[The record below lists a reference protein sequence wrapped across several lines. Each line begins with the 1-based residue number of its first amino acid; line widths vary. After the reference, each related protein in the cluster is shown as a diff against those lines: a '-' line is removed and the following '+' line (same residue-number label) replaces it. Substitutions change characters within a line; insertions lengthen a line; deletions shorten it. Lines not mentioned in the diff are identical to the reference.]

1 MQTVD
6 KVSTKPSQGAV
17 FLLYCIVYRHRNQM
31 LEVKGTLARLLAQE
45 DLIVE
50 HRQVETAMFDVEKR
64 ILTLPLWEKAEASV
78 LDMLISHEVGHALYT
93 PNEWDFV
100 NEIPLSYVNVVED
113 VRIEK
118 LMKRRYAG
126 LPKTFYNGY
135 KDINKKDFF
144 QLQFADLDQFALI
157 DRINLFYKVGMFWDI
172 PFHNG
177 QEKAFR
183 DECAIVE
190 TFDEVKDLAKRIAK
204 YQQEQVSDSTSQTEA
219 TEGTPIELPQQGSGD
234 QIQSSQQEPTESKE
248 QGQESPTKAEQED
261 GQKSEES
268 QDDTPSPAAPSGKGA
283 TGGKTYG
290 DDLEAVT
297 DSILSESIQNLVDTE
312 SAPINY
318 ITLPEINLEKTI
330 VTTDAWVQCLEDYWK
345 QNDDSIFE
353 EIDADWRKYKTQSNK
368 EVNYLVKE
376 FEMKKSAS
384 AYARTTVSKTGVLN
398 TSKLFQYKYNDDI
411 FKKIAVTPDGKNH
424 GLIFNLD
431 WSGSMANVLFNT
443 MKQLLNLIQFCKKT
457 GIPFEVYA
465 FTNEWEGK
473 GANRVDNPVENEII
487 IEGFNMIN
495 FASSQLK
502 TKELDKVMKYMF
514 RLAYSMTYRCARF
527 HVPYK
532 LYLSGT
538 PLNEAVISMRQILP
552 KFVKENK
559 VEKSHIINLTDG
571 EGSCVMRNKKWG
583 QYDYEKLVSGHI
595 ADCQLRDR
603 KVGRIYPTFGYD
615 YYGSSHTDI
624 FVQNLKDHFPNTNVI
639 SIRLCT
645 GHDFNRVTYEMD
657 FDTKEKTK
665 AEWRK
670 HKSFINFNS
679 AYTRSLYILT
689 TSMDDADNAFEVKED
704 ARKQDIS
711 RAFKK
716 SQKGKTSSKRILNEF
731 ISVIA

>member
-1 MQTVD
+1 
-6 KVSTKPSQGAV
+6 
-17 FLLYCIVYRHRNQM
+17 M
-31 LEVKGTLARLLAQE
+31 LEVKGTLAKLLAQE

-50 HRQVETAMFDVEKR
+50 HRQVETAQFDVEKR
-64 ILTLPLWEKAEASV
+64 ILTLPMWEKAEASV
-78 LDMLISHEVGHALYT
+78 IDMLIAHEVGHALYT

-100 NEIPLSYVNVVED
+100 GQIPLSYVNVIED
-113 VRIEK
+113 VRVEK

-144 QLQFADLDQFALI
+144 QLQFRDLEEFALI
-157 DRINLFYKVGMFWDI
+157 DRINLFYKVGSFWDI
-172 PFHNG
+172 PFTG
-177 QEKAFR
+177 AQEIAFR
-183 DECAIVE
+183 DEAATVE
-190 TFDEVKDLAKRIAK
+190 TFEEVKDLASRIAK

-234 QIQSSQQEPTESKE
+234 KIQSSQQEPTESKE
-248 QGQESPTKAEQED
+248 SNEQGTEAPTKAEQED

-268 QDDTPSPAAPSGKGA
+268 QESAPSPAAPAGKGA
-283 TGGKTYG
+283 TSGKTYG

-297 DSILSESIQNLVDTE
+297 DSILEESIQNLVDTE
-312 SAPINY
+312 SAPITY
-318 ITLPEINLEKTI
+318 VTLPEINLEKTI
-330 VTTDAWVQCLEDYWK
+330 VTPDTWVKCLEDYWTEHEH
-345 QNDDSIFE
+345 FE
-353 EIDADWRKYKTQSNK
+353 FAEIDAEWRKYKTQSSK

-431 WSGSMANVLFNT
+431 WSGSMSNVLFNT
-443 MKQLLNLIQFCKKT
+443 MKQLLNLVQFCKKT

-465 FTNEWEGK
+465 FTNEWDR
-473 GANRVDNPVENEII
+473 ANAGRVDNPIENEVI

-514 RLAYSMTYRCARF
+514 RLAFSMTYRHSRF
-527 HVPYK
+527 NVPYK

-538 PLNEAVISMRQILP
+538 PLNEAIISMRQILP
-552 KFVKENK
+552 QFVKNNK

-571 EGSCVMRNKKWG
+571 EGSYIMRNKKWG
-583 QYDYEKLVSGHI
+583 HYDYDKLVSGNI

-624 FVQNLKDHFPNTNVI
+624 FVQNLKDMFPSTNVI
-639 SIRLCT
+639 SIRLCS
-645 GHDFNRVTYEMD
+645 GHEFNRVTYDMD

-679 AYTRSLYILT
+679 AYTRSLYIQT
-689 TSMDDADNAFEVKED
+689 TSLDDTDNAFEVKED

-716 SQKGKTSSKRILNEF
+716 SQKNKSTSKRILNEF

>member
-1 MQTVD
+1 
-6 KVSTKPSQGAV
+6 
-17 FLLYCIVYRHRNQM
+17 M
-31 LEVKGTLARLLAQE
+31 LEVKGTLAKLLAQE

-50 HRQVETAMFDVEKR
+50 HRQVETAQFDVEKR
-64 ILTLPLWEKAEASV
+64 ILTLPMWEKAEASV
-78 LDMLISHEVGHALYT
+78 IDMLIAHEVGHALYT

-100 NEIPLSYVNVVED
+100 GQIPLSYVNVIED
-113 VRIEK
+113 VRVEK

-144 QLQFADLDQFALI
+144 QLQFRDLEEFALI
-157 DRINLFYKVGMFWDI
+157 DRINLFYKVGSFWDI
-172 PFHNG
+172 PFTG
-177 QEKAFR
+177 AQEIAFR
-183 DECAIVE
+183 DEAATVE
-190 TFDEVKDLAKRIAK
+190 TFEEVKDLASRIAK
-204 YQQEQVSDSTSQTEA
+204 YQKEQVSESTSQTEA
-219 TEGTPIELPQQGSGD
+219 TEGTPLELPQQGSGD
-234 QIQSSQQEPTESKE
+234 KIQSSQQEPTDSKE
-248 QGQESPTKAEQED
+248 ESNQQGQEAPTKAEQED

-268 QDDTPSPAAPSGKGA
+268 QESAPSPAAPAGKGA
-283 TGGKTYG
+283 TSGKTYG

-297 DSILSESIQNLVDTE
+297 DSILEESIQNLVDTE
-312 SAPINY
+312 SAPITY
-318 ITLPEINLEKTI
+318 VTLPEINLKKTI
-330 VTTDAWVQCLEDYWK
+330 VTPDTWVKCLEDYWTEHEH
-345 QNDDSIFE
+345 FE
-353 EIDADWRKYKTQSNK
+353 FAEIDAEWRKYKTQSSK

-411 FKKIAVTPDGKNH
+411 FKKISVTPDGKNH

-431 WSGSMANVLFNT
+431 WSGSMSNVLFNT
-443 MKQLLNLIQFCKKT
+443 MKQLLNLVQFCKKT

-465 FTNEWEGK
+465 FTNEWDR
-473 GANRVDNPVENEII
+473 ANAGRVDNPIENEVI

-502 TKELDKVMKYMF
+502 TKELEKVMKYMF
-514 RLAYSMTYRCARF
+514 RLAFSMTYRHSRYN
-527 HVPYK
+527 VPYK

-538 PLNEAVISMRQILP
+538 PLNEAIISMRQILP
-552 KFVKENK
+552 QFVKQNK

-571 EGSCVMRNKKWG
+571 EGSYIMRNKKWG
-583 QYDYEKLVSGHI
+583 HYDYDKLVSGNI
-595 ADCQLRDR
+595 SDCQLRDR
-603 KVGRIYPTFGYD
+603 KVGRIYKTFGYD

-624 FVQNLKDHFPNTNVI
+624 FVQNLKDNFPSTNVI
-639 SIRLCT
+639 SIRLCS
-645 GHDFNRVTYEMD
+645 GHEFNRVTWDMD

-679 AYTRSLYILT
+679 AYTRSLYIQT
-689 TSMDDADNAFEVKED
+689 TSLDDTDNAFEVKED

-716 SQKGKTSSKRILNEF
+716 SQKNKSTSKRILNEF

>member
-1 MQTVD
+1 
-6 KVSTKPSQGAV
+6 
-17 FLLYCIVYRHRNQM
+17 M
-31 LEVKGTLARLLAQE
+31 LEVKGTLAKLLAQE

-50 HRQVETAMFDVEKR
+50 HRQVETAQFDVEKR
-64 ILTLPLWEKAEASV
+64 ILTLPMWEKAEASV
-78 LDMLISHEVGHALYT
+78 IDMLIAHEVGHALYT

-113 VRIEK
+113 VRVEK

-144 QLQFADLDQFALI
+144 QLQFRDLEEFALI
-157 DRINLFYKVGMFWDI
+157 DRINLFYKVGSFWDI
-172 PFHNG
+172 PFTG
-177 QEKAFR
+177 AQEIAFR
-183 DECAIVE
+183 DEAATVE
-190 TFDEVKDLAKRIAK
+190 TFEEVKDLAARIAK
-204 YQQEQVSDSTSQTEA
+204 YQKEQVSESTSQTEA
-219 TEGTPIELPQQGSGD
+219 TEGTPLELPQQGSGD
-234 QIQSSQQEPTESKE
+234 KIQSSQQEPTESKE
-248 QGQESPTKAEQED
+248 SNEQGTEAPTAEQED

-268 QDDTPSPAAPSGKGA
+268 QEDAPSPAAPAGKGA
-283 TGGKTYG
+283 TSGKTYG

-297 DSILSESIQNLVDTE
+297 DSILEESIQNLVDTE
-312 SAPINY
+312 SAPITY
-318 ITLPEINLEKTI
+318 VTLPEINLEKTI
-330 VTTDAWVQCLEDYWK
+330 VTPDTWVKCLEDYWTEHEH
-345 QNDDSIFE
+345 FE
-353 EIDADWRKYKTQSNK
+353 FAEIDAEWRKYKTQSTK

-384 AYARTTVSKTGVLN
+384 AYARTTISKTGVLN

-411 FKKIAVTPDGKNH
+411 FKKISVTPDGKNH

-431 WSGSMANVLFNT
+431 WSGSMSNVLFNT
-443 MKQLLNLIQFCKKT
+443 MKQLLNLVQFCKKT

-465 FTNEWEGK
+465 FTNEWDR
-473 GANRVDNPVENEII
+473 ANAERVDNPIENEVI

-502 TKELDKVMKYMF
+502 TKELEKVMKYMF
-514 RLAYSMTYRCARF
+514 RLAYSMTYRHSRYN
-527 HVPYK
+527 VPYK

-538 PLNEAVISMRQILP
+538 PLNEAIISMRQILP
-552 KFVKENK
+552 QFIKKNN

-571 EGSCVMRNKKWG
+571 EGSYIMRNKKWG
-583 QYDYEKLVSGHI
+583 HYDYDKLVSGNI

-639 SIRLCT
+639 SIRLCS
-645 GHDFNRVTYEMD
+645 GHEFNRVTWDMD
-657 FDTKEKTK
+657 FDTKEKVK

-670 HKSFINFNS
+670 HKSYINFNS
-679 AYTRSLYILT
+679 AYTRSLYIQT
-689 TSMDDADNAFEVKED
+689 TVMDDSDNAFEVKED

>member
-1 MQTVD
+1 
-6 KVSTKPSQGAV
+6 
-17 FLLYCIVYRHRNQM
+17 M

-353 EIDADWRKYKTQSNK
+353 EIDADWRKYNTQSNK

-443 MKQLLNLIQFCKKT
+443 MKQLLNLVQFCKKT

-514 RLAYSMTYRCARF
+514 RLAYSMTYRHSRYN
-527 HVPYK
+527 VPYK

-538 PLNEAVISMRQILP
+538 PLNEAVISMRQLHP

>member
-1 MQTVD
+1 
-6 KVSTKPSQGAV
+6 
-17 FLLYCIVYRHRNQM
+17 M
-31 LEVKGTLARLLAQE
+31 LEVKGTLAKLLAQE

-50 HRQVETAMFDVEKR
+50 HRQVETAQFDVEKR
-64 ILTLPLWEKAEASV
+64 ILTLPMWEKAEASV
-78 LDMLISHEVGHALYT
+78 IDMLIAHEVGHALYT

-126 LPKTFYNGY
+126 IVKTFYNGY

-144 QLQFADLDQFALI
+144 QLQFRDLEEFALI
-157 DRINLFYKVGMFWDI
+157 DRINLFYKVGSFWDI
-172 PFHNG
+172 PFNNA
-177 QEKAFR
+177 QEIAFR
-183 DECAIVE
+183 DECAVVE
-190 TFDEVKDLAKRIAK
+190 TFDQVKDLARRIAK
-204 YQQEQVSDSTSQTEA
+204 YQKEQVSESTSQTEA

-234 QIQSSQQEPTESKE
+234 KIQSSQQEPPESKE
-248 QGQESPTKAEQED
+248 SNEQGTEAPTKAEQED

-268 QDDTPSPAAPSGKGA
+268 QESAPSPAAPAGKGA
-283 TGGKTYG
+283 TSGKTYG

-297 DSILSESIQNLVDTE
+297 DSILEESIQNLVDTE
-312 SAPINY
+312 SAPITY
-318 ITLPEINLEKTI
+318 VTLPEINLEKTI
-330 VTTDAWVQCLEDYWK
+330 VTPDTWVKCLEDYWTEHEH
-345 QNDDSIFE
+345 FE
-353 EIDADWRKYKTQSNK
+353 FAEIDAEWRKYKTQSTK

-431 WSGSMANVLFNT
+431 WSGSMSNVLFNT
-443 MKQLLNLIQFCKKT
+443 MKQLLNLVQFCKKT

-465 FTNEWEGK
+465 FTNEWDRKE
-473 GANRVDNPVENEII
+473 AQRVDNPIENEVI

-514 RLAYSMTYRCARF
+514 RLAYSMTYRHSRYN
-527 HVPYK
+527 VPYK

-538 PLNEAVISMRQILP
+538 PLNEAIISMRQILP
-552 KFVKENK
+552 QFVKNNK

-571 EGSCVMRNKKWG
+571 EGSYIMRNKKWG
-583 QYDYEKLVSGHI
+583 HYDYDKLVSGNI

-624 FVQNLKDHFPNTNVI
+624 FVQNLKDHFPSTNVI
-639 SIRLCT
+639 SIRLCS
-645 GHDFNRVTYEMD
+645 GHEFNRVTWDMD
-657 FDTKEKTK
+657 FDTKEKVK

-670 HKSFINFNS
+670 HKSYINFNS
-679 AYTRSLYILT
+679 AYTRSLYIQT
-689 TSMDDADNAFEVKED
+689 TVMDDSDNAFEVKED

>member
-1 MQTVD
+1 
-6 KVSTKPSQGAV
+6 
-17 FLLYCIVYRHRNQM
+17 M
-31 LEVKGTLARLLAQE
+31 LEVKGTLAKLLAQE

-50 HRQVETAMFDVEKR
+50 HRQVETAQFDVEKR
-64 ILTLPLWEKAEASV
+64 VLTLPMWEKAEASV
-78 LDMLISHEVGHALYT
+78 IDMLIAHEVGHALYT

-113 VRIEK
+113 VRVEK

-144 QLQFADLDQFALI
+144 QLQFRDLEEFALI
-157 DRINLFYKVGMFWDI
+157 DRINLFYKVGSFWDI
-172 PFHNG
+172 PFTG
-177 QEKAFR
+177 AQEIAFR
-183 DECAIVE
+183 DEAATVE
-190 TFDEVKDLAKRIAK
+190 TFEEVKDLAARIAK
-204 YQQEQVSDSTSQTEA
+204 YQKEQVSESTSQTEA

-234 QIQSSQQEPTESKE
+234 KIQSSQQEPTESKE
-248 QGQESPTKAEQED
+248 SKESNEQGTEAPTKAEQED

-268 QDDTPSPAAPSGKGA
+268 QESAPSPAAPAGKGA
-283 TGGKTYG
+283 TSGKTYG

-297 DSILSESIQNLVDTE
+297 DSILEESIQNLVDTE
-312 SAPINY
+312 SAPITY
-318 ITLPEINLEKTI
+318 VTLPEINLKKTI
-330 VTTDAWVQCLEDYWK
+330 VTPDTWVKCLEDYWTEHEH
-345 QNDDSIFE
+345 FE
-353 EIDADWRKYKTQSNK
+353 FAEIDAEWRKYKTQSTK

-411 FKKIAVTPDGKNH
+411 FKKISVTPDGKNH

-431 WSGSMANVLFNT
+431 WSGSMSNVLFNT
-443 MKQLLNLIQFCKKT
+443 MKQLLNLVQFCKKT

-465 FTNEWEGK
+465 FTNEWDR
-473 GANRVDNPVENEII
+473 ADSQRVDNPIENEVI

-502 TKELDKVMKYMF
+502 TKELEKVMKYMF
-514 RLAYSMTYRCARF
+514 RLAFSMTYRHSRYN
-527 HVPYK
+527 VPYK

-538 PLNEAVISMRQILP
+538 PLNEAIISMRQILP
-552 KFVKENK
+552 QFVKQNK

-571 EGSCVMRNKKWG
+571 EGSYIMRNKKWG
-583 QYDYEKLVSGHI
+583 HYDYDKLVSGNI

-624 FVQNLKDHFPNTNVI
+624 FVQNLKDMFPSTNVI
-639 SIRLCT
+639 SIRLCS
-645 GHDFNRVTYEMD
+645 GHEFNRVTYDMD

-679 AYTRSLYILT
+679 AYTRSLYIQT
-689 TSMDDADNAFEVKED
+689 TSLDDTDNAFEVKED

>member
-1 MQTVD
+1 
-6 KVSTKPSQGAV
+6 
-17 FLLYCIVYRHRNQM
+17 
-31 LEVKGTLARLLAQE
+31 
-45 DLIVE
+45 
-50 HRQVETAMFDVEKR
+50 
-64 ILTLPLWEKAEASV
+64 
-78 LDMLISHEVGHALYT
+78 
-93 PNEWDFV
+93 
-100 NEIPLSYVNVVED
+100 
-113 VRIEK
+113 
-118 LMKRRYAG
+118 
-126 LPKTFYNGY
+126 
-135 KDINKKDFF
+135 
-144 QLQFADLDQFALI
+144 
-157 DRINLFYKVGMFWDI
+157 
-172 PFHNG
+172 
-177 QEKAFR
+177 
-183 DECAIVE
+183 
-190 TFDEVKDLAKRIAK
+190 
-204 YQQEQVSDSTSQTEA
+204 
-219 TEGTPIELPQQGSGD
+219 
-234 QIQSSQQEPTESKE
+234 
-248 QGQESPTKAEQED
+248 
-261 GQKSEES
+261 
-268 QDDTPSPAAPSGKGA
+268 
-283 TGGKTYG
+283 
-290 DDLEAVT
+290 
-297 DSILSESIQNLVDTE
+297 
-312 SAPINY
+312 
-318 ITLPEINLEKTI
+318 
-330 VTTDAWVQCLEDYWK
+330 
-345 QNDDSIFE
+345 
-353 EIDADWRKYKTQSNK
+353 
-368 EVNYLVKE
+368 
-376 FEMKKSAS
+376 MKKSAS

-538 PLNEAVISMRQILP
+538 PLNEAVISMRQLLP

-583 QYDYEKLVSGHI
+583 QYDYDKLVSGHI

-645 GHDFNRVTYEMD
+645 GHDFNRVTYDMD

>member
-1 MQTVD
+1 
-6 KVSTKPSQGAV
+6 
-17 FLLYCIVYRHRNQM
+17 M